1 MSVNESSRKARR
13 EKLDQAVR
21 DYIQDG
27 VETGD
32 FSPGGIVVGWVM
44 GIAISRVTDEGE
56 FDNHLVESNPGINNF
71 MARGL
76 ADATAE
82 AFAYQSTAAYSSDDD
97 DE

>member
-1 MSVNESSRKARR
+1 MAIDQAARKARR
-13 EKLDQAVR
+13 EKLDQAVL

-32 FSPGGIVVGWVM
+32 FEPGGIVVGWVM
-44 GIAISRVTDEGE
+44 GIAVSRVTDEGE
-56 FDNHLVESNPGINNF
+56 FDNNLIESNPGINNF

-82 AFAYQSTAAYSSDDD
+82 VFANQSTAVYSPDDD